1 MESKELLQQ
10 VEKAIKTITVTGQSY
25 KLGSRSVTRA
35 DLAELREMRKE
46 LMQEIAAMANT
57 TDGLSGFHMAEFE
70 GR

>member
-1 MESKELLQQ
+1 MESKELLLQ
-10 VEKAIKTITVTGQSY
+10 VEKAINTITVTGQSY

-46 LMQEIAAMANT
+46 LMQEIAASESVGK
-57 TDGLSGFHMAEFE
+57 GLSGFCAAEFE

>member
-10 VEKAIKTITVTGQSY
+10 VEEAIKIITVTGQSY

-35 DLAELREMRKE
+35 DLSELREMRKE
-46 LMQEIAAMANT
+46 LMQEVAASEST
-57 TDGLSGFHMAEFE
+57 GKGLLGFCAAEFD

>member
-1 MESKELLQQ
+1 MESKELLLQ
-10 VEKAIKTITVTGQSY
+10 VEKAINTITATGQSY

-46 LMQEIAAMANT
+46 LMQEIAASKSGGN
-57 TDGLSGFHMAEFE
+57 GLSGFCAAEFD